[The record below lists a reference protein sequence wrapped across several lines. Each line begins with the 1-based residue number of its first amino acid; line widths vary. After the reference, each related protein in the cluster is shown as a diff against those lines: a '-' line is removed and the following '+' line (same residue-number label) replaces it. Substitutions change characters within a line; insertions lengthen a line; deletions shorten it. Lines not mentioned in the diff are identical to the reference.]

1 MKHTAISFVLALLAA
16 GCRAGFPSL
25 NDAPV
30 RAPPELVAARD
41 AGPVNLA
48 EMRAVHGQTNTPD
61 AGVRSSTPTRPDRL
75 LASLPADAVLAD
87 PGVLDR
93 AIAEAQ
99 SSGRTLA
106 VVGIGGA
113 GRAAADTLAE
123 AIRSRGVDADVSFRP
138 SDASIRSWV
147 ELYLAS

>member
-1 MKHTAISFVLALLAA
+1 MKHIAISFVLALLAA

-30 RAPPELVAARD
+30 AAPPELVAARD
-41 AGPVNLA
+41 AGPGDLA
-48 EMRAVHGQTNTPD
+48 QMRAVHGQTSEPD
-61 AGVRSSTPTRPDRL
+61 AGVRSSTATRPDRL
-75 LASLPADAVLAD
+75 LASLSADEVMVET
-87 PGVLDR
+87 GVLDR

-106 VVGIGGA
+106 VVGIGSA
-113 GRAAADTLAE
+113 GLAAAATLAE
-123 AIRSRGVDADVSFRP
+123 AIRSRGVEADVSFRP
-138 SDASIRSWV
+138 SDASSLSWV